1 MIAQVELLAWGR
13 VVDLLVWS
21 SAVIVVLLVAGGV
34 MLWVRRRCHETRGGA
49 SESQFSLASLE
60 RMHQEGRISQE
71 EFRRL
76 RNAILGVKVPAQAP
90 AEEPAPAG
98 GGGDGP
104 SGPPDAG
111 EKNAGGELSPPGA
124 DDDGNQ

>member
-34 MLWVRRRCHETRGGA
+34 MLWVRRKYYENRGGA
-49 SESQFSLASLE
+49 AQSQFSLAGLE
-60 RMHQEGRISQE
+60 RMHQEGRISRD

-76 RNAILGVKVPAQAP
+76 RNAILGVKVPAEAQAQ
-90 AEEPAPAG
+90 EPAQTG
-98 GGGDGP
+98 DSGDGP
-104 SGPPDAG
+104 ADPPDG
-111 EKNAGGELSPPGA
+111 DEKNAGGELSPPGA
-124 DDDGNQ
+124 DDDGKQ

>member
-1 MIAQVELLAWGR
+1 MELLAWGR

-34 MLWVRRRCHETRGGA
+34 MLWVRRKFHENRGGA
-49 SESQFSLASLE
+49 AQSQFSLANLE
-60 RMHQEGRISQE
+60 RMRQEGRISRD

-76 RNAILGVKVPAQAP
+76 RNAILGVKVPAEAS
-90 AEEPAPAG
+90 AEAEAQEPAQAG
-98 GGGDGP
+98 GDDGPADPPGGD
-104 SGPPDAG
+104 

-124 DDDGNQ
+124 DDDGKQ